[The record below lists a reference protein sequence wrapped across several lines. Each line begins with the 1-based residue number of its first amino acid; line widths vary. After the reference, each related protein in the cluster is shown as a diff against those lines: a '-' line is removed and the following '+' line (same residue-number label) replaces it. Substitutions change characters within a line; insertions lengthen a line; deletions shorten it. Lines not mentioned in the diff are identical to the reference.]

1 MEMKKTLATVA
12 ITAGCIALG
21 AYLHARYTEYTEA
34 PVVKISPEDTATVF
48 SGQATASH
56 VAMSYAPTDFT
67 EAAAKSVESVVH
79 VKVLQES
86 RQSAYG
92 SSDPFLQFF
101 FGPRVQPQQPQGP
114 QLTGSGSGVIISNDG
129 YIVTNNHVIENADKI
144 EIVLN
149 DRRVFEGTLIGTD
162 KTTDIALVKIEASDL
177 KPLAFGNSD
186 ALKVGEWVLAVGNPF
201 NLTSTVTAGI
211 VSAKSRKMGINQ
223 SQMSVESFI
232 QTDAAVNP
240 GNSGGALVNTRG
252 ELVGINTAIASNTG
266 SYTGYSFAV
275 PTSIVQKVA
284 ADLKEYGEV
293 QRALLGVS
301 IAEINSELQ
310 KKYNLEKPEG
320 VLVMDVNEG
329 SAARDA
335 GIQSEDII
343 IAVDGRPTMTV
354 AQLQEQIAQHRPGD
368 TVKLTYIRDGKEMTT
383 MCTLRNVRGTT
394 EVVKVADATDVLGG
408 SLRPISDDEKQ
419 NMHLRYGIKVEK
431 VGNGKLKESGVRDGF
446 IILKANRTPLT
457 TVKELEQITAT
468 ASEGLFISGI
478 YPNGKVAYYAI
489 NLQD

>member
-12 ITAGCIALG
+12 MTLGCVAVG
-21 AYLHARYTEYTEA
+21 AYLHARYTEYTA
-34 PVVKISPEDTATVF
+34 SPVSQTTTNDTLGSF
-48 SGQATASH
+48 SGQFSASQ

-67 EAAAKSVESVVH
+67 EAAQKSVESVVH

-86 RQSAYG
+86 RQQSYG
-92 SSDPFLQFF
+92 SDPFLQFF
-101 FGPRVQPQQPQGP
+101 FGPRVQPQQPKGP
-114 QLTGSGSGVIISNDG
+114 QLTGSGSGVIISSDG
-129 YIVTNNHVIENADKI
+129 YIVTNNHVVESADKL

-149 DRRVFEGTLIGTD
+149 DGRVFEGSIIGTD
-162 KTTDIALVKIEASDL
+162 KTTDIALVKVEAEGL
-177 KPLAFGNSD
+177 QPLPFGNSD

-211 VSAKSRKMGINQ
+211 VSAKSRNMGINQ

-252 ELVGINTAIASNTG
+252 ELVGINTAIASTTG

-301 IAEINSELQ
+301 ITDVNSEIQ
-310 KKYNLEKPEG
+310 KKFNLAKPEG
-320 VLVMDVNEG
+320 VMVMEVNES
-329 SAARDA
+329 SAAREA
-335 GIQSEDII
+335 GIQEEDVI
-343 IAVDGRPTMTV
+343 IAVNDKTTKTV
-354 AQLQEQIAQHRPGD
+354 AELQEQIAQHRPGD
-368 TVKLTYIRDGKEMTT
+368 TVKLRIIREGKEKTV

-394 EVVKVADATDVLGG
+394 DVVKIADASNVLGG
-408 SLRPISDDEKQ
+408 QLRPITDEEKTELR
-419 NMHLRYGIKVEK
+419 LRYGIKVEK
-431 VGNGKLKESGVRDGF
+431 SSGKLKEAGVRDGF
-446 IILKANRTPLT
+446 IILKANRTPIT
-457 TVKELEQITAT
+457 TIGELEQITAT
-468 ASEGLFISGI
+468 ATDGLFISGI
-478 YPNGKVAYYAI
+478 YPNGKVAYYAVNI
-489 NLQD
+489 QE

>member
-1 MEMKKTLATVA
+1 MKKTLATVA
-12 ITAGCIALG
+12 ITAGCVAFG
-21 AYLHARYTEYTEA
+21 AYLHARYTEYTAVPAA
-34 PVVKISPEDTATVF
+34 PATVNDSASVF
-48 SGQATASH
+48 AGQMSASK

-67 EAAAKSVESVVH
+67 EAASKSVESVVH
-79 VKVLQES
+79 VKILQES
-86 RQSAYG
+86 KQNGYG
-92 SSDPFLQFF
+92 QSDPFFQFF
-101 FGPRVQPQQPQGP
+101 FGPRVQPQPQGP
-114 QLTGSGSGVIISNDG
+114 HLAGSGSGVIISSDG

-149 DRRVFEGTLIGTD
+149 DRRVYEGTLIGTD
-162 KTTDIALVKIEASDL
+162 KTTDIALVKIEADNL
-177 KPLAFGNSD
+177 QPLAFGNSES
-186 ALKVGEWVLAVGNPF
+186 LQVGEWVLAVGNPF

-211 VSAKSRKMGINQ
+211 VSAKSRNMGINQ

-266 SYTGYSFAV
+266 SYAGYSFAV

-301 IAEINSELQ
+301 IAEINAETQ
-310 KKYNLEKPEG
+310 KKYNLDKPEG
-320 VLVMDVNEG
+320 VLVMDVSEG
-329 SAARDA
+329 SAAREA
-335 GIQSEDII
+335 GIQEEDII
-343 IAVDGRPTMTV
+343 MAVDGKPTKTV
-354 AQLQEQIAQHRPGD
+354 PQLQEQIAQHRPGD
-368 TVKLTYIRDGKEMTT
+368 SVKVLFIRNGKEQTAVV
-383 MCTLRNVRGTT
+383 TLRNVRGTT
-394 EVVKVADATDVLGG
+394 EVVKVSDAGSILGG
-408 SLRPISDDEKQ
+408 TLRPLSDEEKQ
-419 NMHLRYGIKVEK
+419 QLRVRYGIKVEK
-431 VGNGKLKESGVRDGF
+431 AGQGKLKQSGVRDGF
-446 IILKANRTPLT
+446 IILKANRTPIT
-457 TVKELEQITAT
+457 SVEELEQITST